1 MPESESI
8 TPPTLEQIRNLLA
21 FMPRIENPAEP
32 FYTCDDKTSPFD
44 PYIYSPLVS
53 SFNNALYD
61 NNFCQPF
68 DWPAWNDQA
77 ATFIQDPARLNQ
89 ADIETIV
96 KLFTI
101 ILRKDR
107 FSSGSIAG
115 ALKNGFI
122 LALLKRL
129 DVIQKEMANE

>member
-1 MPESESI
+1 MPSPESI
-8 TPPTLEQIRNLLA
+8 TPPTLEQIRNLLS
-21 FMPRIENPAEP
+21 FLPQIEHPAEP
-32 FYTCDDKTSPFD
+32 FSTFDPDTSPFD
-44 PYIYSPLVS
+44 PYIYSTLVS
-53 SFNNALYD
+53 RFTNALY
-61 NNFCQPF
+61 NNSFCQPF
-68 DWPAWNDQA
+68 DWTAWQGQA
-77 ATFIQDPARLNQ
+77 AAFFQDPDKLNQ

-107 FSSGSIAG
+107 FCSGSIAG
-115 ALKNGFI
+115 ALNNGFI